1 VLLIEPRIVR
11 GLTALRAR
19 LQARLRAQ
27 FGFGAA
33 EIVFLQ
39 SGGIPRTTS
48 HKAQRDAAR
57 QLYEA
62 GQLQALIEREPI
74 SSTPSNVGT

>member
-1 VLLIEPRIVR
+1 VR
-11 GLTALRAR
+11 GLAALRAR

-27 FGFGAA
+27 FGFGAS

-48 HKAQRDAAR
+48 HKAQRDASR
-57 QLYEA
+57 QLYET
-62 GQLQALIEREPI
+62 GHLQALIEREPI
-74 SSTPSNVGT
+74 SSTMDNVGT